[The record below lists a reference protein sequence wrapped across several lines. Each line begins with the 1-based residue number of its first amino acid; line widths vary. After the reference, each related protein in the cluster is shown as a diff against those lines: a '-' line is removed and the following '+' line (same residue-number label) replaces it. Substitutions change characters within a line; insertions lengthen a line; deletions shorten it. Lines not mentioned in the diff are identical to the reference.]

1 MLAYADVCWAYVV
14 YASTSVRVVPRVV
27 ARQAV
32 CALTFFF
39 LFFYFVFPAA
49 AMGICLA
56 ATGEDGKASFI
67 CNAPNAGM
75 LAYADVCWRM
85 LTYADV
91 C

>member
-1 MLAYADVCWAYVV
+1 MRFD
-14 YASTSVRVVPRVV
+14 
-27 ARQAV
+27 
-32 CALTFFF
+32 FFF
-39 LFFYFVFPAA
+39 KKKFSAA

-67 CNAPNAGM
+67 CNAPNAGT
-75 LAYADVCWRM
+75 